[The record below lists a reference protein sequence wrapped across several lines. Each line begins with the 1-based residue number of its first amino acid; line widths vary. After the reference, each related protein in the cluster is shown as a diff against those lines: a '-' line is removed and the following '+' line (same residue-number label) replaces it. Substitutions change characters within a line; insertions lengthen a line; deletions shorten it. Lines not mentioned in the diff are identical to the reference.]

1 LWPSARGFLDE
12 TMTADRPVVF
22 GEVLF
27 DCFAE
32 EARLGGAP
40 FNVAWHLRGF
50 GLDPLFISRIGED
63 KLGAQV
69 VATME
74 RWGMDTS
81 GLQRDPE
88 HPTGRVQVQLQDGQP
103 RYDIVPHQAYDY
115 IAEPAVQALRGLGRP
130 AQLYHGTLAA
140 RNAVSEATLGML
152 RGATTAPVFVDVN
165 LRPPW
170 WDLAKLAEI
179 IQGASCIKLNK
190 DELELLEHQDP
201 DADPRTRAVYLKE
214 RAGAE
219 VVLVTEG
226 AAGAFVLTSAG
237 CDRTEAQPVDHLV
250 DTVGAGDGFSAVAI
264 LGLLNGWPWQRTL
277 ERAAAFSARICG
289 YRGAI
294 REDRGFYEQVSG
306 RWTDG

>member
-1 LWPSARGFLDE
+1 MA
-12 TMTADRPVVF
+12 ADRPVVF

-32 EARLGGAP
+32 EAALGGAP

-69 VATME
+69 VAAME

-88 HPTGRVQVQLQDGQP
+88 HPTGRVEVQLQDGQP
-103 RYDIVPHQAYDY
+103 RYEILSDQAYDY
-115 IAEPAVQALRGLGRP
+115 IRPPAVKALHGAGRP

-140 RNAVSEATLGML
+140 RNGVSEATLGGL

-170 WDLAKLAEI
+170 WDLAKVTEM
-179 IQGASCIKLNK
+179 IQGAACIKLNEN
-190 DELELLEHQDP
+190 ELELIERQDP
-201 DADPRTRAVYLKE
+201 GTDPRTRALHLKE

-219 VVLVTEG
+219 VVLVTQGE
-226 AAGAFVLTSAG
+226 AGAFVLTA
-237 CDRTEAQPVDHLV
+237 CAHYRVEAKPVDSLL

-264 LGLLNGWPWQRTL
+264 LGLLKGWPWERIL

-294 REDRGFYEQVSG
+294 REDRGFYEQATEG
-306 RWTDG
+306 WMDG

>member
-1 LWPSARGFLDE
+1 MA
-12 TMTADRPVVF
+12 ADRPVVF

-32 EARLGGAP
+32 EAALGGAP

-69 VATME
+69 VAAME

-88 HPTGRVQVQLQDGQP
+88 HPTGRVEVLLQDGQP
-103 RYDIVPHQAYDY
+103 RYEILPHQAYDY
-115 IAEPAVQALRGLGRP
+115 IRPAAVEALHGEGRL

-140 RNAVSEATLGML
+140 RNGVSEATLGAL

-170 WDLAKLAEI
+170 WDLAKVTEI
-179 IQGASCIKLNK
+179 IQGAACIKLNE
-190 DELELLEHQDP
+190 DELELLERQDP
-201 DADPRTRAVYLKE
+201 GTDARTRALYLKE

-219 VVLVTEG
+219 VVLVTQGE
-226 AAGAFVLTSAG
+226 AGAFVLTA
-237 CDRTEAQPVDHLV
+237 CAHYRVEAKPVDALV

-264 LGLLNGWPWQRTL
+264 LGLLNGWPWERIL

-294 REDRGFYEQVSG
+294 REDRGFYEQAREG
-306 RWTDG
+306 WLDG

>member
-1 LWPSARGFLDE
+1 MA
-12 TMTADRPVVF
+12 ADRPVVF

-32 EARLGGAP
+32 EAALGGAP

-69 VATME
+69 VAAME

-103 RYDIVPHQAYDY
+103 RYEILPDQAYDY
-115 IAEPAVQALRGLGRP
+115 IRPPAVEALHGEGRP

-140 RNAVSEATLGML
+140 RNGVSEATLGAL
-152 RGATTAPVFVDVN
+152 RGATMAPVFVDVN

-170 WDLAKLAEI
+170 WDLAKVTEI
-179 IQGASCIKLNK
+179 IQGAACIKLNE
-190 DELELLEHQDP
+190 DELELIERQD
-201 DADPRTRAVYLKE
+201 AGTDPRTRALYLQE

-219 VVLVTEG
+219 VVLVTQGE
-226 AAGAFVLTSAG
+226 AGAFALAG
-237 CDRTEAQPVDHLV
+237 GAYYRVEAEPVDALV

-264 LGLLNGWPWQRTL
+264 LGLLNGWPWERTL

-294 REDRGFYEQVSG
+294 REDRGFYERARG

>member
-1 LWPSARGFLDE
+1 MA
-12 TMTADRPVVF
+12 ADRPVVF

-32 EARLGGAP
+32 EAALGGAP

-69 VATME
+69 VAAME

-81 GLQRDPE
+81 GLQRDLE
-88 HPTGRVQVQLQDGQP
+88 HPTGRVEVQLQDGQP
-103 RYDIVPHQAYDY
+103 RYEILPEQAYDY
-115 IAEPAVQALRGLGRP
+115 IRPPAVKALHGAGRP

-140 RNAVSEATLGML
+140 RNGVSEATLGAL
-152 RGATTAPVFVDVN
+152 RGTTTAPVFVDVN

-170 WDLAKLAEI
+170 WDLAKVTEM
-179 IQGASCIKLNK
+179 IQGAACIKLNEN
-190 DELELLEHQDP
+190 ELELIERQDP
-201 DADPRTRAVYLKE
+201 GTDARTRALYLKE

-219 VVLVTEG
+219 VVLVTQGE
-226 AAGAFVLTSAG
+226 AGAFVLTA
-237 CDRTEAQPVDHLV
+237 CAHYRVEAKPVDALV

-264 LGLLNGWPWQRTL
+264 LGLLKGWPWERTL

-294 REDRGFYEQVSG
+294 REDRGFYEQVREG
-306 RWTDG
+306 WMDG